1 MPDPKKVKKQKKA
14 QFLPFSAIN
23 AFMLQD
29 FQYEVLLAVLSNYDR
44 LNSAQRTGLN
54 KMIKRGVSVN
64 GFRNAVAAPLTIKVK
79 SSVNLFE
86 NNADF
91 AALILASWSSIFPE
105 LRKQVYDLLLSR
117 GWELLPEE
125 TDRIKLPGF
134 LAQWP
139 KQDEFDVLV
148 AAFRD
153 TYSDETYSDNQ
164 ISLMS
169 VWLSGR
175 LPYELVDLTEDSE
188 TCIEK
193 E

>member
-1 MPDPKKVKKQKKA
+1 MADQEKVKKQKKA
-14 QFLPFSAIN
+14 QFLPWSAIN

-29 FQYEVLLAVLSNYDR
+29 FQHEVLHAVLGSYDR
-44 LNSAQRTGLN
+44 LTSAQRSGLN
-54 KMIKRGVSVN
+54 KMIKRGVTVN
-64 GFRNAVAAPLTIKVK
+64 GFRNAVAAPLAIKVN
-79 SSVNLFE
+79 SSVSLFE
-86 NNADF
+86 SNAAF
-91 AALILASWSSIFPE
+91 AGLILASWSSLFPE
-105 LRKQVYDLLLSR
+105 LRKQVYELLLSR
-117 GWELLPEE
+117 EWELLPEE
-125 TDRIKLPGF
+125 TDRTKLPGF

-153 TYSDETYSDNQ
+153 TYGTETYSDNQ

-175 LPYELVDLTEDSE
+175 LPYELVDLAKDSE
-188 TCIEK
+188 TIIEK

>member
-1 MPDPKKVKKQKKA
+1 MTDKEKGNKQKKA
-14 QFLPFSAIN
+14 QFLPWSAIN
-23 AFMLQD
+23 AFMMKD
-29 FQYEVLLAVLSNYDR
+29 FQHEVLKEVLSNYAQ
-44 LNSAQRTGLN
+44 LASAQRTGLN
-54 KMIKRGVSVN
+54 KMIKRGVKVN
-64 GFRNAVAAPLTIKVK
+64 GFRNAVAAPLAIKVN
-79 SSVNLFE
+79 SSVDLFE
-86 NNADF
+86 NNAAF
-91 AALILASWSSIFPE
+91 AGLILDSWHTLYPD
-105 LRKQVYDLLLSR
+105 LRKQVYDLLVSR
-117 GWELLPEE
+117 GWEILPEGA
-125 TDRIKLPGF
+125 DRTKLPGF

-175 LPYELVDLTEDSE
+175 LPYELVDLTEDFE
-188 TCIEK
+188 TRIEK